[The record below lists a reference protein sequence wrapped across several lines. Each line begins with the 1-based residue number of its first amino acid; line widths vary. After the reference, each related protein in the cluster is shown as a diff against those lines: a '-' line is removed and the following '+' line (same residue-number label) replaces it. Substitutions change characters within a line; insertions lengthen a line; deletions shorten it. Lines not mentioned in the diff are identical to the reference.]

1 MASNIA
7 AMKWNQKKDATVV
20 PQRCDITVIKQCHIY
35 KNFLNLRLFTAE
47 VKCGELCLH
56 HVTASGEQTGL
67 LSTLVSFL
75 VDFI

>member
-35 KNFLNLRLFTAE
+35 KNFLNPRLFTAE
-47 VKCGELCLH
+47 VMRTLH